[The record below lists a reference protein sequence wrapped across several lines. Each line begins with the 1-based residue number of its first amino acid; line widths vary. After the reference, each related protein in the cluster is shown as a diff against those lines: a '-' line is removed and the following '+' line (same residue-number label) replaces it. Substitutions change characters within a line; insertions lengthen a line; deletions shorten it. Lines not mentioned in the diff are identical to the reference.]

1 MGRFLLDMINHKAT
15 GKTDGLQLR
24 TAMMA
29 LAASHQISPTKMQP
43 NKLLLRT
50 AKREAAH
57 TAQ

>member
-1 MGRFLLDMINHKAT
+1 MINHKAT